1 MNRLGRWFFL
11 TLLVVSVFAV
21 PMLAQK
27 TSGTIRGVVTDPSGA
42 VVANVPVVVKNVE
55 TGQERTV
62 TTNTQGEY
70 IAPEVNVGTYAVTVK
85 APNFKESMSNNVEVH
100 TSDTTVLQCATPGRQ
115 HLRAGNGGCQRN
127 SGTDG

>member
-11 TLLVVSVFAV
+11 TLLIVSLLAV
-21 PMLAQK
+21 PMVAQK

-42 VVANVPVVVKNVE
+42 VVANVPVVITNTT

-70 IAPEVNVGTYAVTVK
+70 VAR
-85 APNFKESMSNNVEVH
+85 
-100 TSDTTVLQCATPGRQ
+100 D
-115 HLRAGNGGCQRN
+115 
-127 SGTDG
+127 